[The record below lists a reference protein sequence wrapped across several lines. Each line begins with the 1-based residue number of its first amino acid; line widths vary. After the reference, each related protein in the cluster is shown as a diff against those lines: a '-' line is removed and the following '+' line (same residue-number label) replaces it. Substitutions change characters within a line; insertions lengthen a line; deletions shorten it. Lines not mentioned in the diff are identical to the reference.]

1 MDVEQNTP
9 SGQRGLNFRQFSMI
23 EIVDRPRVR
32 KSLVALVQPSAFRR
46 RLDRAIHVQFVPKK
60 IINSIL
66 KKITLF

>member
-32 KSLVALVQPSAFRR
+32 KSLVALVQAGIASAINE
-46 RLDRAIHVQFVPKK
+46 LDYSLHVCGKAQWG
-60 IINSIL
+60 
-66 KKITLF
+66 